1 MRYTRTGPPLKDTG
15 CLLTAA
21 GSFFNSS
28 LAAGVLALCLLA
40 TGCLSPLA
48 KHTAAFS
55 TATKTVVDNSKDAY
69 RGAMDL
75 RVREQT
81 VAAVYAYDK
90 NPQWSPYKDV
100 TPLLTPDQ
108 LEARIKVL
116 DGLKAYAATLVEL
129 TSGKATPDQTAAA
142 TAAGSSLQSLN
153 QSVAMEFSTALPNAP
168 VMSDATANG
177 VSTAVLA
184 LAQYLSS
191 RKVKGTLPKVTQDM
205 NPQIQTLCKLL
216 EDDTVVLRRQADV
229 DYQQLA
235 TDQDLFIRNAGTN
248 LNPIQH
254 RAEVG
259 KLVAI
264 ANEQKAHDALLAQL
278 QSALVTLVLTHQALA
293 AAAQGNNPESLSQ
306 KIADLQ
312 AAGTELGNYYN
323 SLAATTT
330 ATTTTTTN

>member
-153 QSVAMEFSTALPNAP
+153 QSVATEFSTALPNAP
-168 VMSDATANG
+168 VMSDAAANG
-177 VSTAVLA
+177 ASTAVLA

-191 RKVKGTLPKVTQDM
+191 RKVKGALPKVTQDM

-216 EDDTVVLRRQADV
+216 EDDIVVLRRQADV

-235 TDQDLFIRNAGTN
+235 TDQDQFIRHST
-248 LNPIQH
+248 LDPIQH
-254 RAEVG
+254 RNEVG

-264 ANEQKAHDALLAQL
+264 AVEQKANDALLTQL
-278 QSALVTLVLTHQALA
+278 QSALSILVLTHQALA

-312 AAGTELGNYYN
+312 AAGTELGNYYS
-323 SLAATTT
+323 SLPTTTTTT
-330 ATTTTTTN
+330 ATTTAN